1 MEILPG
7 IHQVDGVNGNCY
19 IIVHDSLTIVD
30 TGVPGS
36 GPKILAYI
44 RDQVQR
50 DPAEIKTIFLTHFH
64 MDHAG
69 GVVALK
75 SAAPEA
81 KLAVHE
87 GDVPFVS
94 GTSPLPRYRG
104 VMGLLLR
111 FFEKIKPIT
120 ITPDIILNDGDL
132 IDGLLCVHIPG
143 HTPGS
148 IGLLDE
154 GLKVF
159 FSGDILRFDGK
170 SISLGPAQFTM
181 DRARERESIRRIAG
195 LGFGTLLV
203 GHGVPLSPD
212 ASALVRDFAATL
224 PP

>member
-1 MEILPG
+1 MEIVPG

-19 IIVHDSLTIVD
+19 IIVHDSLTIID

-44 RDQVQR
+44 RDQVHR
-50 DPAEIKTIFLTHFH
+50 DPAGIRTIILTHFH
-64 MDHAG
+64 MDHTG
-69 GVVALK
+69 GIVALK
-75 SAAPEA
+75 GAAPGA

-87 GDVPFVS
+87 GDSPFVS

-104 VMGLLLR
+104 VTGLILR

-120 ITPDIILNDGDL
+120 ITPDILLNDGDI
-132 IDGLLCVHIPG
+132 IDGLRCVHIPG

-154 GLKVF
+154 GSMVF

-170 SISLGPAQFTM
+170 SISQGPAQFTM
-181 DRARERESIRRIAG
+181 DPDRERESIRRIAG
-195 LGFGTLLV
+195 LGFGTMLA
-203 GHGVPLSPD
+203 GHGMPLRPD
-212 ASALVRDFAATL
+212 ASARVRDFAATL

>member
-1 MEILPG
+1 MEIVPG

-19 IIVHDSLTIVD
+19 IIVHDSLTIID

-44 RDQVQR
+44 RDQVHR
-50 DPAEIKTIFLTHFH
+50 DPAGIRTIILTHFH
-64 MDHAG
+64 MDHTG
-69 GVVALK
+69 GIVALK
-75 SAAPEA
+75 GAAPGA

-87 GDVPFVS
+87 GDAPFVS

-104 VMGLLLR
+104 VTGLILR

-120 ITPDIILNDGDL
+120 ITPDILLNDGDI
-132 IDGLLCVHIPG
+132 IDGLRCVHIPG

-154 GLKVF
+154 GSMVF

-170 SISLGPAQFTM
+170 SISQGPAQFTM
-181 DRARERESIRRIAG
+181 DPDRERESIRRIAG
-195 LGFGTLLV
+195 LGFGTMLA
-203 GHGVPLSPD
+203 GHGMPLRPD
-212 ASALVRDFAATL
+212 ASARVRDFAATL